1 MKVARLEHLHA
12 DAGKGV
18 LDFLKLTTDD
28 GVVGWSEYNE
38 TFGGAGVTAAI
49 DGLAPLVIGRD
60 PRARE
65 AIVTTL
71 YAVRR
76 QAPGG
81 VIQQAIAAIENALL
95 DVQARALGVPVYEL
109 LGGPERERLRLYWSH
124 CGYFRLFASQP
135 MQIPPIRSLAD
146 VVAQGK
152 EVVAKGF
159 TALKANIFLF
169 DDGAPRPHM
178 PGFAR
183 PSPEVPSLNAERRI
197 MGALRDELAA
207 FREGAG
213 RDVDIL
219 VDLNFNFRT
228 EGFVKVAR
236 AMEPFDLF
244 WVEIDS
250 FDPAALHEIRSRIDI
265 PLASLESQYTRR
277 GYREF
282 FERQAVD
289 VAIVDTPWNGVAE
302 SLKIAA
308 MADTYEVNIAPH
320 NFYGHLATMMNAHFC
335 AVAPNFR
342 IMEIDV
348 DAVPWIDDLYTVT
361 PTIKDGHLILPTGP
375 GWGTEVNEAGVR
387 KHPARRPA

>member
-1 MKVARLEHLHA
+1 MTLNVDEPYQHA
-12 DAGKGV
+12 
-18 LDFLKLTTDD
+18 
-28 GVVGWSEYNE
+28 
-38 TFGGAGVTAAI
+38 
-49 DGLAPLVIGRD
+49 
-60 PRARE
+60 
-65 AIVTTL
+65 
-71 YAVRR
+71 
-76 QAPGG
+76 
-81 VIQQAIAAIENALL
+81 
-95 DVQARALGVPVYEL
+95 
-109 LGGPERERLRLYWSH
+109 
-124 CGYFRLFASQP
+124 
-135 MQIPPIRSLAD
+135 
-146 VVAQGK
+146 
-152 EVVAKGF
+152 
-159 TALKANIFLF
+159 
-169 DDGAPRPHM
+169 

-183 PSPEVPSLNAERRI
+183 RQRDFPELNADRHV
-197 MGALRDELAA
+197 LSNVRDQLAA

-236 AMEPFDLF
+236 ALEPFDLF

-250 FDPAALHEIRSRIDI
+250 FDPAALHYIRSRIDI

-282 FERQAVD
+282 FEGQAVD
-289 VAIVDTPWNGVAE
+289 VAIVDAPWNGVAE

-348 DAVPWIDDLYTVT
+348 DAVPWIDELYTVA
-361 PTIKDGHLILPTGP
+361 PRI
-375 GWGTEVNEAGVR
+375 
-387 KHPARRPA
+387 

>member
-1 MKVARLEHLHA
+1 VQTQH
-12 DAGKGV
+12 
-18 LDFLKLTTDD
+18 
-28 GVVGWSEYNE
+28 S
-38 TFGGAGVTAAI
+38 
-49 DGLAPLVIGRD
+49 
-60 PRARE
+60 
-65 AIVTTL
+65 
-71 YAVRR
+71 
-76 QAPGG
+76 
-81 VIQQAIAAIENALL
+81 QQAIAAVENALL
-95 DVQARALGVPVYEL
+95 DVQARALGIPVYEL
-109 LGGPERERLRLYWSH
+109 LGGPQRQRLRLYWSH
-124 CGYFRLFASQP
+124 CGYFRLFAASQ

-152 EVVAKGF
+152 EVVAKGY

-169 DDGAPRPHM
+169 DEGQPRPHM

-183 PSPEVPSLNAERRI
+183 PSAEVPSLNAERRI
-197 MGALRDELAA
+197 IAALRDELAA

-236 AMEPFDLF
+236 AMQPFDLF

-250 FDPAALHEIRSRIDI
+250 FDPAALHYIRSRIDI
-265 PLASLESQYTRR
+265 PVASLESQYTRR

-308 MADTYEVNIAPH
+308 MADTYEVNVAPH

-348 DAVPWIDDLYTVT
+348 DAVPWLDELYTAA
-361 PTIKDGHLILPTGP
+361 PRIEQGHLILPAGP
-375 GWGTEVNEAGVR
+375 GWGIEVNEAGVR